1 MIKLTKLNDAE
12 FILNS
17 DLIESIESS
26 PDTTITL
33 FTGKKFMVKETPEEI
48 VEKIIEYNKKV
59 GLRFAQ
65 ARMQNTSENKG

>member
-33 FTGKKFMVKETPEEI
+33 FTGKKFMVKESPEEI
-48 VEKIIEYNKKV
+48 VEKIIDYNKKI
-59 GLRFAQ
+59 GLRCVK
-65 ARMQNTSENKG
+65 ARMQNTSENKD

>member
-1 MIKLTKLNDAE
+1 MIKLTKLNDAV

-26 PDTTITL
+26 PDTMITL
-33 FTGKKFMVKETPEEI
+33 FTGKKFMVKESPEEI
-48 VEKIIEYNKKV
+48 IEKIIDYNKKV

-65 ARMQNTSENKG
+65 ARMQNTSENDR

>member
-33 FTGKKFMVKETPEEI
+33 FTGKKFMVKESPEEI
-48 VEKIIEYNKKV
+48 VEKIIDYNKKI
-59 GLRFAQ
+59 GLRFVK
-65 ARMQNTSENKG
+65 ARMQNTSENKD